1 MEPGARPTPRSD
13 ARPGG
18 PGRDR
23 HRSGRRLLAARAS
36 ADLVRRPHHACP
48 CGCPRRRMVRTGGPG
63 CRRPGPGCG
72 PGACLELDHQ
82 GRHRHHLGGVPMSQ
96 AVVSVNAGMLLPVLA
111 PAVGAAVVLVVDVAF
126 QRLRRAHYVIA
137 LVSLVVGAVAT
148 LAGLGMVAGGARQT
162 LCLPGGGQCMYA
174 ADSVASALQLA
185 ALLAAVVTL
194 LLSWPDDK
202 KQSRG
207 GTAVIVSLVLAATA
221 GATAVAGARDVGS
234 WLVALELA
242 TLPTVALV
250 ALRGASSAI
259 SGAVDLLTTSLVSFG
274 LLALA
279 AGLWFTATGSAFLN
293 PAAALMVIH
302 DPTRRPILVLAVV
315 VVVAGIGFKLSL
327 VPFHAWTP
335 EASDGAPLPIA
346 AFLAGVSKIAALA
359 ALLVV
364 IRAVAPL
371 GAPPLTAIA
380 IVSAV
385 SMTLGNIMA
394 LRQTG
399 VVRLLAWSTVAQ
411 AGWVV
416 LPLAAVS
423 SAAVKAS
430 GAYLLAYVLATL
442 LAFAVVAALVQI
454 RGAARA
460 RDIAEYRGLLVQH
473 PVLASALGLALLSLA
488 GLPPGFLG
496 LVAKV
501 AALGPVVTSEL
512 WWLAVIAAANA
523 VLGVAVYLRWLLIII
538 STPDAA
544 AQFVP
549 SAMPDGSGS
558 VAIATLPVTAVRIH
572 PATLVAVGFTA
583 VALVATSLSP

>member
-1 MEPGARPTPRSD
+1 
-13 ARPGG
+13 
-18 PGRDR
+18 
-23 HRSGRRLLAARAS
+23 
-36 ADLVRRPHHACP
+36 
-48 CGCPRRRMVRTGGPG
+48 
-63 CRRPGPGCG
+63 
-72 PGACLELDHQ
+72 
-82 GRHRHHLGGVPMSQ
+82 MSQ

-185 ALLAAVVTL
+185 ALLAAAVTL

-335 EASDGAPLPIA
+335 EAYDGAPLPIA

-385 SMTLGNIMA
+385 SMTLGNVMA
-394 LRQTG
+394 LRQDG

-416 LPLAAVS
+416 LPLATVS
-423 SAAVKAS
+423 SAAVRAS
-430 GAYLLAYVLATL
+430 GAYLLAYVLATI
-442 LAFAVVAALVQI
+442 LAFAVVAALVQT

-460 RDIAEYRGLLVQH
+460 RNLTGYRGLLRDH
-473 PVLASALGLALLSLA
+473 PFLASALALALLSLA
-488 GLPPGFLG
+488 GLPPGILG
-496 LVAKV
+496 VVAKV
-501 AALGPVVTSEL
+501 VALRPVVASEL
-512 WWLAVIAAANA
+512 WLLAVVAAVNA
-523 VLGVAVYLRWLLIII
+523 VLGVAVYLRWLRAVLA
-538 STPDAA
+538 SPDSEAKA
-544 AQFVP
+544 
-549 SAMPDGSGS
+549 SARQVPDGGAS
-558 VAIATLPVTAVRIH
+558 VAALSVRVH
-572 PATLVAVGFTA
+572 PATLVAVGFSA
-583 VALVATSLSP
+583 IALVVTSLSPQLILGLFGS

>member
-1 MEPGARPTPRSD
+1 MVRTCRPDVRGA
-13 ARPGG
+13 G
-18 PGRDR
+18 PGRR
-23 HRSGRRLLAARAS
+23 ARTALA
-36 ADLVRRPHHACP
+36 
-48 CGCPRRRMVRTGGPG
+48 
-63 CRRPGPGCG
+63 
-72 PGACLELDHQ
+72 LDHQ
-82 GRHRHHLGGVPMSQ
+82 GRRRHHHGAAPMSQ
-96 AVVSVNAGMLLPVLA
+96 AVVSVNAGILLPVLA
-111 PAVGAAVVLVVDVAF
+111 PAIGAAVVLITDVAV
-126 QRLRRAHYVIA
+126 QHLRRAHYVIA
-137 LVSLVVGAVAT
+137 VVSLLIGAVAT
-148 LAGLGMVAGGARQT
+148 FAGLGMVSGAARRT
-162 LCLPGGGQCMYA
+162 LCLPGTSQCMYV
-174 ADSVASALQLA
+174 ADSVASTLQLA
-185 ALLAAVVTL
+185 ALLAAALTL

-202 KQSRG
+202 KQAPG
-207 GTAVIVSLVLAATA
+207 GTAVVVSLVLAATA

-242 TLPTVALV
+242 TLPTIALI
-250 ALRGASSAI
+250 ALRGARSAI
-259 SGAVDLLTTSLVSFG
+259 SGAIDLLTTSLVSFG

-279 AGLWFTATGSAFLN
+279 AALWFTATGSGFLT
-293 PAAALMVIH
+293 PAAGLVAIN
-302 DPTRRPILVLAVV
+302 DPSRRPILVLAVLV
-315 VVVAGIGFKLSL
+315 LIAGIGFKLSL

-335 EASDGAPLPIA
+335 EAYDGAPLPIA

-364 IRAVAPL
+364 IRAVAQI

-512 WWLAVIAAANA
+512 WLLAVVAAVNA
-523 VLGVAVYLRWLLIII
+523 VLGVAVYLRWLRAVLA
-538 STPDAA
+538 SPDSEAKA
-544 AQFVP
+544 
-549 SAMPDGSGS
+549 SARQVPDGGAS
-558 VAIATLPVTAVRIH
+558 VAALSVRVH
-572 PATLVAVGFTA
+572 PATLVAVGFSA
-583 VALVATSLSP
+583 IALVVTSLSPQLILGLFGS

>member
-1 MEPGARPTPRSD
+1 M
-13 ARPGG
+13 
-18 PGRDR
+18 
-23 HRSGRRLLAARAS
+23 
-36 ADLVRRPHHACP
+36 
-48 CGCPRRRMVRTGGPG
+48 
-63 CRRPGPGCG
+63 
-72 PGACLELDHQ
+72 
-82 GRHRHHLGGVPMSQ
+82 MSQ
-96 AVVSVNAGMLLPVLA
+96 AVVTVNAGILLPVLA
-111 PAVGAAVVLVVDVAF
+111 PAIGAAAVLVTDVAV
-126 QRLRRAHYVIA
+126 QHLRRAHYVIA
-137 LVSLVVGAVAT
+137 VVSLLIGAVST
-148 LAGLGMVAGGARQT
+148 IAGLGMVGGAARRT
-162 LCLPGGGQCMYA
+162 LCLPGTPSCMYA

-202 KQSRG
+202 KESSGR
-207 GTAVIVSLVLAATA
+207 TAVIVSLVLAATA
-221 GATAVAGARDVGS
+221 GATAVAGARDIGS

-250 ALRGASSAI
+250 ALRGARSAI
-259 SGAVDLLTTSLVSFG
+259 SGAIDLLTTSLVSFG
-274 LLALA
+274 LLALSA
-279 AGLWFTATGSAFLN
+279 ALWFTATGTGFLT
-293 PAAALMVIH
+293 PAAALVAVN

-315 VVVAGIGFKLSL
+315 VLIAGIGFKLSL

-335 EASDGAPLPIA
+335 EAYDGAPLPIA

-371 GAPPLTAIA
+371 GTPPLTAIA

-423 SAAVKAS
+423 SAAVQAS

-460 RDIAEYRGLLVQH
+460 RELAEYRGLLVQH

-512 WWLAVIAAANA
+512 WWLAVIAAVNA
-523 VLGVAVYLRWLLIII
+523 VLGVAVYLRWLLTII
-538 STPDAA
+538 STPDIVTTHEVISTPDFGAP
-544 AQFVP
+544 AQGP
-549 SAMPDGSGS
+549 DASAP
-558 VAIATLPVTAVRIH
+558 VAVLAVRVH
-572 PATLVAVGFTA
+572 PATLAAVGFAA
-583 VALVATSLSP
+583 VALVLTSLSPQLLVGMLGQ